1 MSNAKQHTTF
11 DFEISQAMQKPDPQ
25 KHFNCENQTQTTRY
39 KQRSLG
45 LDIKANQ
52 KMIKLTP
59 GPGDY

>member
-1 MSNAKQHTTF
+1 
-11 DFEISQAMQKPDPQ
+11 MQKPDPQ
-25 KHFNCENQTQTTRY
+25 KHFICENQTQTTRY